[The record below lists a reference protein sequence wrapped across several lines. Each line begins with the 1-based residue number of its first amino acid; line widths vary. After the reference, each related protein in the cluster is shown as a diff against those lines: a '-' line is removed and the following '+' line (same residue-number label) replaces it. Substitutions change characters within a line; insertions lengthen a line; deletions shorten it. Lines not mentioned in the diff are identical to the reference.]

1 LITLFVD
8 RSEVKQLEGIVKKWL
23 DGRGFGF
30 IEVDDSEDDV
40 FVHHSELQGTYS
52 LMSGQKVEFEVEDS
66 YKGPRAKNVKVVG

>member
-1 LITLFVD
+1 M
-8 RSEVKQLEGIVKKWL
+8 EGIVKKWL

-52 LMSGQKVEFEVEDS
+52 IMSGQKVEFEVEDS
-66 YKGPRAKNVKVVG
+66 DKGPRATNVKVVG

>member
-1 LITLFVD
+1 MITLFVD

>member
-1 LITLFVD
+1 M
-8 RSEVKQLEGIVKKWL
+8 EGIVKRWL

-52 LMSGQKVEFEVEDS
+52 LMSGQKVEFEVENS
-66 YKGPRAKNVKVVG
+66 YKGPRATNVKVIG

>member
-1 LITLFVD
+1 MN

-30 IEVDDSEDDV
+30 IEVDDNEDDV

>member
-1 LITLFVD
+1 LG
-8 RSEVKQLEGIVKKWL
+8 GIVKKRL

-40 FVHHSELQGTYS
+40 FVHQSELQGTYS

-66 YKGPRAKNVKVVG
+66 DKGPRATDVKVIG

>member
-1 LITLFVD
+1 MITLFVN

-30 IEVDDSEDDV
+30 IEVNDNDDDV

-66 YKGPRAKNVKVVG
+66 YKGPRAKNVKVVD

>member
-1 LITLFVD
+1 MITLFVN

-30 IEVDDSEDDV
+30 IEVDDNEDDV